1 MPTNTLTDSQCR
13 SAKPGEK
20 ARKLFD
26 GGGLHLYI
34 SPTGSKTWRLAYRY
48 DGRPQTM
55 SFGPYPDVSLA
66 EARQRRDDAKAKLRD
81 GINPIEHRKPSQQR
95 NITLAAAN
103 EAYWEGRKDIS
114 PGYRENARRAIEM
127 HLCPTLGRYP
137 LREID
142 RSALMTAL
150 NVMDAAG
157 RHVYVRKVR
166 MWVGQV
172 FDWAIEQGT
181 ADTNPAQQID
191 PRKAFGKARVQHFA
205 ALDQRDM
212 PEFMARLALEK
223 ELNSVLACRLL
234 ALTWTRTKE
243 LRMMR
248 WDEIEDEYW
257 RIPADTMKA
266 GEYHLVPLSRQAREI
281 LEKMRAR
288 SRGSAYVFP
297 AETRLDRPM
306 SENTILYLMYR
317 IGYKGRMTGHGW
329 RAVGSTWA
337 NERGYS
343 VDAIERQLAHAPEDK
358 TRAAYN
364 RAMYLDERRKM
375 LQDWADWMESCEVD
389 AGFSQG
395 GQAPATG
402 TAG

>member
-13 SAKPGEK
+13 SAKAGEK
-20 ARKLFD
+20 ARKMFD

-48 DGRPQTM
+48 KGRPQTM
-55 SFGPYPDVSLA
+55 SFGPYPDVTLA

-81 GINPIEHRKPSQQR
+81 GINPIDSRRPSTKK
-95 NITLAAAN
+95 NITLSDAN
-103 EAYWEGRKDIS
+103 ETYWAQRRDITE
-114 PGYRENARRAIEM
+114 GYREDARRAIEI
-127 HLCPTLGRYP
+127 HLYPTLGRIP

-142 RSALMTAL
+142 REKLLDAL
-150 NVMDAAG
+150 NTMDAAG
-157 RHVYVRKVR
+157 KHVYVRKVR

-172 FDWAIEQGT
+172 FDWATAQGT
-181 ADTNPAQQID
+181 ADTNPAQLID
-191 PRKAFGKARVQHFA
+191 SRKAFGKARVRNFA
-205 ALDQRDM
+205 ALDQRDI
-212 PEFMARLALEK
+212 PDFLARLAMER

-243 LRMMR
+243 LRMMK
-248 WDEIEDEYW
+248 WDELEDEYW

-281 LEKMRAR
+281 IEKMRAR
-288 SRGSAYVFP
+288 SRGSVYVFP

-337 NERGYS
+337 NERGYNR
-343 VDAIERQLAHAPEDK
+343 DAIERQLAHAPDDR

-375 LQDWADWMESCEVD
+375 LQDWADWMDSCEVD
-389 AGFSQG
+389 SGFSQG

-402 TAG
+402 TTG